1 MKGLAIVSKKRGF
14 VNQAAT
20 TLVIPPE
27 LIKLLIYHRKKIE
40 KLTFPYPF
48 AILLNPLPKVKTGR
62 IQALLRD
69 TRAVLRAM
77 KLTVSYSLYE
87 FVI

>member
-1 MKGLAIVSKKRGF
+1 M
-14 VNQAAT
+14 
-20 TLVIPPE
+20 VIPPE
-27 LIKLLIYHRKKIE
+27 LIKCLIYHRKKIE

-77 KLTVSYSLYE
+77 KPPLSCSLYE